1 MNEYL
6 CRLIITYQ
14 SGVLALA
21 RTQLSGCAQ
30 MCRPRQQPITSG
42 RP

>member
-6 CRLIITYQ
+6 CRLINTYQ

-21 RTQLSGCAQ
+21 RTRSIVGARPTLS
-30 MCRPRQQPITSG
+30 
-42 RP
+42 